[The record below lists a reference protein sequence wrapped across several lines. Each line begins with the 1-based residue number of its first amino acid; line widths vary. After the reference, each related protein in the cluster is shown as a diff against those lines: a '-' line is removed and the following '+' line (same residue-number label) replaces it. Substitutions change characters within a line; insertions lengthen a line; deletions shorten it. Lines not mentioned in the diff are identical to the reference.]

1 MDFQSFSS
9 GMSISVHKDVNHPPT
24 NGWDG
29 DSLQITS
36 LVIFYFLSRG
46 VYLKRGENYSSHW
59 VDVGSSG
66 MPITRVTLEASFQ
79 LKELQCM

>member
-9 GMSISVHKDVNHPPT
+9 GMSISVQVDVNHPPQT
-24 NGWDG
+24 AETGTRYR
-29 DSLQITS
+29 SLALYFFI
-36 LVIFYFLSRG
+36 FLSRG
-46 VYLKRGENYSSHW
+46 VYSKRGENYSSHR

-66 MPITRVTLEASFQ
+66 LPITRVTLKASFQ